1 MGRIGRSQLRFE
13 DDRLLRGDG
22 RFANDLAVSG
32 DAILVFLRSPHA
44 AATITEIDLGQARS
58 VPGFIAVFGWRDM
71 QMTGAD
77 HFVPRATFSGPDGGA
92 MRIPPF
98 TPLANGAVHY
108 CGEPILGVLAE
119 DIASAETICEQINIT
134 FDGHGAVT
142 TVRQALSPDAPKVWD
157 MLPDNRCFCLE
168 KGDADKVAT
177 QMTHAAHVVEQQLT
191 VSRVTAAAIEPRAMR
206 ALFETESKTYRL
218 EIGTQTP
225 NRIRP
230 DLAKV
235 LGVKANQIEVVACD
249 CGGSFGM
256 KNNAFPEY
264 AVGLWA
270 ARQFGR
276 TISWRASRLESFM
289 ADTHAREQI
298 ADVKLALDET
308 GQFLALD
315 VAITSNLGAFLGPAT
330 IHPVVGNIGGVVGVY
345 NIPASHV
352 RVDGVFSNT
361 QSMAPYRGAG
371 RPEATYI
378 IERIIDIAAAELGF
392 DKVELRRRNMI
403 KPAQM
408 PFQTGLVFTYDSG
421 DFPAVLDRAL
431 AAADYDGYAKRR
443 DNSMAN
449 GFLRGI
455 GVANPIEI
463 AGGPGK
469 KPHSEFARV
478 TVYPTGMATLVSGSS
493 DSGQGHLT
501 TLRQILHSQLGV
513 APEDIELVAG
523 DTRSAP
529 TGTGTFG
536 SRTVA
541 AAGTSVFRCAESL
554 INRMLPDAAH
564 LLDADRDQ
572 LSFEDGYYQLPGT
585 NRSVSFL
592 DVVKAQTAPICA
604 EFDGS
609 ADDATFPNGCHVCEV
624 EIDQATGLVKI
635 CSYLVV
641 DDVGTVI
648 NPLLLEGQIAGGIAQ
663 GLGQALMEQVV
674 YDPDSGQ
681 LLSASFTDYAMPRA
695 SDMPAFSVISQPTLT
710 ASNPLGAKGAGEA
723 GTVGALAA
731 VMNAVCDALASAGV
745 EPIDMPATP
754 CAVWSALNTK
764 QRDIC

>member
-1 MGRIGRSQLRFE
+1 MSRIGRSQLRFE

-22 RFANDLAVSG
+22 RFSNDLVASS
-32 DAILVFLRSPHA
+32 DAILVFLRSPYA
-44 AATITEIDLGQARS
+44 AATITNIDYGTARS
-58 VPGFIAVFGWRDM
+58 IPGFIAVFDWRDM
-71 QMTGAD
+71 QASGVGS
-77 HFVPRATFSGPDGGA
+77 FVPRAAFSGPDGGA

-119 DIASAETICEQINIT
+119 DLATAETICEHIT
-134 FDGHGAVT
+134 ISFDGHDAVT
-142 TVRQALSPDAPKVWD
+142 TVDQALSANAPRVWD
-157 MLPDNRCFCLE
+157 IFPDNRCFRLE
-168 KGDADKVAT
+168 KGDADKVRG
-177 QMTHAAHVVEQQLT
+177 QMARAAHVVEHQLKI
-191 VSRVTAAAIEPRAMR
+191 SRVTAATIEPRAMR
-206 ALFETESKTYRL
+206 VWFDAESDKYRL
-218 EIGTQTP
+218 ETGTQTP

-235 LGVKANQIEVVACD
+235 LGVPTDQIEVVARD

-270 ARQFGR
+270 ARRYRR

-289 ADTHAREQI
+289 ADSHAREQI

-315 VAITSNLGAFLGPAT
+315 VAITANLGAHLGPAT

-345 NIPASHV
+345 SIPASHV
-352 RVDGVFSNT
+352 RVDGVFSHT

-378 IERIIDIAAAELGF
+378 IERMIDIAAVQLGF
-392 DKVELRRRNMI
+392 DKVALRRANMI
-403 KPAQM
+403 EPTQM
-408 PFQTGLVFTYDSG
+408 PFHTGLIFTYDSG
-421 DFPAVLDRAL
+421 DFPAVLDTAL
-431 AAADYDGYAKRR
+431 AAADYSGFEKRR
-443 DNSMAN
+443 RISAEN
-449 GFLRGI
+449 GFYRGL

-478 TVYPTGMATLVSGSS
+478 TVCPTGAVTLVSGSS

-501 TLRQILHSQLGV
+501 TLRQILHSQIGV
-513 APEDIELVAG
+513 APEDIDLVAG

-541 AAGTSVFRCAESL
+541 AAGTSVVRCAATL
-554 INRMLPDAAH
+554 IDKMRADAAR
-564 LLDADRDQ
+564 LLNADIAQ
-572 LSFEDGYYQLPGT
+572 LSFEDGYYQLVGT
-585 NRSVSFL
+585 NRSVGFL
-592 DVVKAQTAPICA
+592 DVVKAHAAPVSA

-609 ADDATFPNGCHVCEV
+609 ADDATFPNGCHICEV
-624 EIDQATGLVKI
+624 QIDPTTGAVEI

-663 GLGQALMEQVV
+663 GLGQALMEQIV
-674 YDPDSGQ
+674 YDRESGQ
-681 LLSASFTDYAMPRA
+681 LVSGSFTDYAMPRA
-695 SDMPAFSVISQPTLT
+695 SDMPRFSVISQPTLT

-731 VMNAVCDALASAGV
+731 VMNAVCDALATAGAG
-745 EPIDMPATP
+745 PIDMPATA
-754 CAVWSALNTK
+754 CAVWSALNKASQTPG
-764 QRDIC
+764 

>member
-1 MGRIGRSQLRFE
+1 MSRIGKSQLRFE

-22 RFANDLAVSG
+22 QFSNDLVASG
-32 DAILVFLRSPHA
+32 DAALVFLRSPYA
-44 AATITEIDLGQARS
+44 AATITNIDYGMARS
-58 VPGFIAVFGWRDM
+58 IPGFISVFDWRDLKAS
-71 QMTGAD
+71 GVGS
-77 HFVPRATFSGPDGGA
+77 FVPRATFPGPDGGA

-119 DIASAETICEQINIT
+119 DLASAETICEHIKVS
-134 FDGHGAVT
+134 FDGHEAVT
-142 TVRQALSPDAPKVWD
+142 TVDQAISANAPRVWD
-157 MLPDNRCFCLE
+157 MFPDNRCFLLE
-168 KGDADKVAT
+168 KGDADRVQEEMAR
-177 QMTHAAHVVEQQLT
+177 AAHVAEHQLKI
-191 VSRVTAAAIEPRAMR
+191 SRVTAAAIEPRAMR
-206 ALFETESKTYRL
+206 VWFDAESDKFRL
-218 EIGTQTP
+218 ETGTQTP

-230 DLAKV
+230 DLARV
-235 LGVKANQIEVVACD
+235 LGVATDQIEVVARD

-270 ARQFGR
+270 ARQYGR

-289 ADTHAREQI
+289 ADSHAREQI
-298 ADVKLALDET
+298 AKVKLALDEN

-315 VAITSNLGAFLGPAT
+315 VRITANLGAHLGPAT

-345 NIPASHV
+345 GIPASYV
-352 RVDGVFSNT
+352 CVDGVFSHT

-378 IERIIDIAAAELGF
+378 IERMIDIAAVQFGF
-392 DKVELRRRNMI
+392 DKVVLRRANMI

-421 DFPAVLDRAL
+421 DFPAVLEAAL
-431 AAADYDGYAKRR
+431 AAADYSGYARR
-443 DNSMAN
+443 RETSAQN
-449 GFLRGI
+449 GFYRGL

-478 TVYPTGMATLVSGSS
+478 TVYPNGAVTLISGSS

-501 TLRQILHSQLGV
+501 TLRQILHSHLGA

-523 DTRSAP
+523 DSRKAP

-541 AAGTSVFRCAESL
+541 AAGTSVVRCASQL
-554 INRMLPDAAH
+554 IEKLRVDAAR
-564 LLDADRDQ
+564 LLNASTAQ
-572 LSFEDGYYQLPGT
+572 LSYEDGYYHLVDT
-585 NRSVSFL
+585 NRSVSL
-592 DVVKAQTAPICA
+592 MDVVKACEKPVCA

-624 EIDQATGLVKI
+624 QIDPMTGMVEI

-648 NPLLLEGQIAGGIAQ
+648 NPLLLEGQIAGGVAQ
-663 GLGQALMEQVV
+663 GIGQALMEQVV

-681 LLSASFTDYAMPRA
+681 LVSGSFTDYAMPRA
-695 SDMPAFSVISQPTLT
+695 SDMPSFSVISQPTLT
-710 ASNPLGAKGAGEA
+710 LSNPLGAKGAGEA

-731 VMNAVCDALASAGV
+731 VMNAVCDALATAGAGPV
-745 EPIDMPATP
+745 DMPATA
-754 CAVWSALNTK
+754 CKVWSALNK
-764 QRDIC
+764 VSQDSR